1 MAKALPR
8 DSQILLRIL
17 QTQKDMQEIIEN
29 FGSYEEVAEDKKSFD
44 LLNFY
49 AIKIINLMKNVHSKT
64 KKDAITFLD
73 DFTNKLLLSE
83 LTYCYSSVSKVD
95 LVKYFNKI
103 SDDSSMDDVRDR
115 YEFCITQSKNYQGE
129 TESKKK
135 KKK

>member
-44 LLNFY
+44 LLHFY

-103 SDDSSMDDVRDR
+103 SDDSSMDDVRER